1 MKEEKL
7 TLKDKF
13 KMYVVLNCHFMGF
26 EIANLTKKCETGKV
40 SKDYLD
46 GYLKG
51 IYDFKNRLME
61 ADIQTL
67 RSDEE

>member
-1 MKEEKL
+1 MKFKEL
-7 TLKDKF
+7 SLKDRF
-13 KMYVVLNCHFMGF
+13 RMYVVLNYHFMGF

-51 IYDFKNRLME
+51 IDDFKNRLME

-67 RSDEE
+67 RSNEE

>member
-1 MKEEKL
+1 MKEENL

-67 RSDEE
+67 RSEEE